1 MVQNLRRKYM
11 KERAQQRLSPEE
23 IMQQRLKIAE
33 ARLTRLS
40 PLGESDGTRNY
51 RRKLA
56 RRVGLE
62 SQVAVRRYDLLS
74 YRSLASIKE
83 QTGVKHTIFEDGEY
97 GRERDISKAVEKEM
111 KKRGIDPTERVLG
124 RNASYERGLFKEGV
138 LNVNLE
144 NYVERNLRKAY
155 KQWKKDGSGREFDRK
170 YERKELETELPWLT
184 KYNGKVP
191 ASWDIWWAITHA
203 MEDARL
209 QNVQLSPVL
218 IDAALDHDHPG
229 CVGSAGLNQR
239 LNFNQLIKVFSRYN
253 YHKDDEIEIAQKQF
267 GVNPS
272 IVSRARKLATKERF

>member
-1 MVQNLRRKYM
+1 M

-62 SQVAVRRYDLLS
+62 SQ
-74 YRSLASIKE
+74 
-83 QTGVKHTIFEDGEY
+83 
-97 GRERDISKAVEKEM
+97 AVEKEM